1 MTSQPGDF
9 KKSLHPGA
17 GRRHATPFPKGR
29 TVDSGSLAE
38 IRALLAD
45 RPRRRDLLIEHLHLI
60 QDQFGRVRDDHI
72 IALASEMAL
81 APVEVFE
88 VATFYAHFDVVQEGE
103 PDPPPITVRVCDGLT
118 CSLFGEEL
126 LRHDLERSLGPEA

>member
-1 MTSQPGDF
+1 MATSIEISRTAGRA
-9 KKSLHPGA
+9 SHPGKGERR
-17 GRRHATPFPKGR
+17 GRPTARGR
-29 TVDSGSLAE
+29 QVHPDSLAE

-72 IALASEMAL
+72 VALASEMTL

-103 PDPPPITVRVCDGLT
+103 PDPPPITV
-118 CSLFGEEL
+118 
-126 LRHDLERSLGPEA
+126 